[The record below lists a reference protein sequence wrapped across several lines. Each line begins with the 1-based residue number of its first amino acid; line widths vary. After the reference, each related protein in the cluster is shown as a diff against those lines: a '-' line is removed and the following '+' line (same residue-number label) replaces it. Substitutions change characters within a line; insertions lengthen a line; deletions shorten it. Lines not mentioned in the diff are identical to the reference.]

1 MTAKYI
7 IVKRDRLLSPFV
19 FSEIETH
26 NDIRLALGVS
36 IENVHSAGFVVIASN
51 GVLFAY
57 GKSDG
62 LVEPNSAILDMLQE
76 HHIKEPRDFVQE
88 ANVLWGM

>member
-57 GKSDG
+57 GKSVSIGVGTAED
-62 LVEPNSAILDMLQE
+62 STQILNDYL
-76 HHIKEPRDFVQE
+76 
-88 ANVLWGM
+88 NYG

>member
-1 MTAKYI
+1 MTSKYI

-36 IENVHSAGFVVIASN
+36 IENVHSAGYVVISSN
-51 GVLFAY
+51 GDLFAY
-57 GKSDG
+57 GKSVSMGVGTAED
-62 LVEPNSAILDMLQE
+62 STQILNEYL
-76 HHIKEPRDFVQE
+76 
-88 ANVLWGM
+88 NYG